1 MNRRA
6 YLVISGIIFGVVAV
20 LHLLR
25 VVNPDPTKMSRPC
38 AFLGQTFQQSPTFWS
53 QVRNYAKGDLS
64 IYGKNSGVLSDA
76 RWRRF
81 LGPINVGSG

>member
-1 MNRRA
+1 MNKHA

-20 LHLLR
+20 LHVLR

-38 AFLGQTFQQSPTFWS
+38 AFLGQTFQQSPTFRS

-64 IYGKNSGVLSDA
+64 IYGKNQ
-76 RWRRF
+76 
-81 LGPINVGSG
+81 LGSAI